1 MFYAIHSTI
10 NGTIPL
16 LAVENHG
23 LMARGK
29 FENDLFFGKF
39 FGEKTA
45 FLFE

>member
-1 MFYAIHSTI
+1 MFYAIHSTM

-29 FENDLFFGKF
+29 FEISNFLGKLFS
-39 FGEKTA
+39 EKSA
-45 FLFE
+45 ISD